1 MVLSYTFLDRSTSN
15 VEVDEQYVAFACEY
29 DRKERNA
36 SRKHRRYC
44 YSYDAILYEG
54 EEYADEN
61 TPQSYMEREEL
72 AAKLHKAISSLTDT
86 QKRRIMML
94 VNGLSINEI
103 ARIEGIAPNAA
114 WKSID
119 SARSKIKEAIN

>member
-1 MVLSYTFLDRSTSN
+1 MIFCSEAKNNSN
-15 VEVDEQYVAFACEY
+15 FIFFI
-29 DRKERNA
+29 
-36 SRKHRRYC
+36 S
-44 YSYDAILYEG
+44 SP
-54 EEYADEN
+54 N

-94 VNGLSINEI
+94 ANGLSINEI